1 MRARVHALADDV
13 VGAVGRGDVA
23 HDVGDGGDPV
33 EVVRPGLLGL
43 GAALQDDAD
52 RALLAQRLLR
62 GGDGLRP
69 ADRDRRDGA
78 GKQHHLAHG
87 DDDQRVLGDL
97 HVVIGLFVVHLFVGH
112 DRPQDLARRSATQPS
127 ITKRL
132 MA

>member
-1 MRARVHALADDV
+1 M
-13 VGAVGRGDVA
+13 GAVGRGDVA
-23 HDVGDGGDPV
+23 HDVGDGRDPV
-33 EVVRPGLLGL
+33 EIVRTGLLDL

-52 RALLAQRLLR
+52 RPLLAQRLLR
-62 GGDGLRP
+62 GGDRLRP

-78 GKQHHLAHG
+78 GKQHHLAHR
-87 DDDQRVLGDL
+87 DDDQRVFGDL
-97 HVVIGLFVVHLFVGH
+97 HARWDWSCVLDSSFGGH